1 MSRILVVLCS
11 ALALLQAQDRRI
23 TPVDGGRRLALV
35 MGNRA
40 YVRNPLT
47 NPLND
52 AQDMQR
58 ALAADGFQVTVA
70 TDTTLKSMQKSIR
83 EFGAS
88 IRAGDTA
95 LFYYSGH
102 GLQVRGVNYLL
113 PVDFQ
118 AQSDDAV
125 PDEAYPAQRVQELL
139 EQAGARFRIVILD
152 ACRDN
157 PLPSSKSLGRGLAP
171 MNGGEGTYIVFA
183 TAENT
188 VASDNPGQRNGLF
201 TKHLLS
207 VMDQPGLT
215 LDQVLK
221 ETKRRVAQE
230 SRNLQRPWIY
240 SDSTDDFYFRPAAST
255 PVAPAIV
262 PSTRKVDTAALFAR
276 GEERFNAGDVADALP
291 FYRQA
296 ADAGDKNAMFRI
308 GLIYENGNG
317 VNEDKAEAMR
327 WYRKAA
333 DAGDKSSMFRIGLM
347 YGNGWG
353 VKRNYD
359 EAVRWYR
366 KAADAGDARAMF
378 QVGQSY
384 EKGMGVAKN
393 KAEAIAWYERCA
405 AAGDVIGKE
414 ALRRLSVEQRVNQN

>member
-113 PVDFQ
+113 PIDFQ
-118 AQSDDAV
+118 AQSEDAV

-171 MNGGEGTYIVFA
+171 MNGGEGTYIVF
-183 TAENT
+183 
-188 VASDNPGQRNGLF
+188 
-201 TKHLLS
+201 
-207 VMDQPGLT
+207 
-215 LDQVLK
+215 
-221 ETKRRVAQE
+221 
-230 SRNLQRPWIY
+230 
-240 SDSTDDFYFRPAAST
+240 
-255 PVAPAIV
+255 
-262 PSTRKVDTAALFAR
+262 
-276 GEERFNAGDVADALP
+276 
-291 FYRQA
+291 
-296 ADAGDKNAMFRI
+296 
-308 GLIYENGNG
+308 
-317 VNEDKAEAMR
+317 
-327 WYRKAA
+327 
-333 DAGDKSSMFRIGLM
+333 
-347 YGNGWG
+347 
-353 VKRNYD
+353 
-359 EAVRWYR
+359 
-366 KAADAGDARAMF
+366 
-378 QVGQSY
+378 
-384 EKGMGVAKN
+384 
-393 KAEAIAWYERCA
+393 
-405 AAGDVIGKE
+405 
-414 ALRRLSVEQRVNQN
+414 

>member
-1 MSRILVVLCS
+1 MSRALVVLFS
-11 ALALLQAQDRRI
+11 ALAILQAQDRRI
-23 TPVDGGRRLALV
+23 TPVDGGRRVALV
-35 MGNRA
+35 IGNRN

-58 ALAADGFQVTVA
+58 ALTADGFQVTVA

-88 IRAGDTA
+88 VRAGDTA

-113 PVDFQ
+113 PIDFL

-207 VMDQPGLT
+207 VMNEPGLT

-240 SDSTDDFYFRPAAST
+240 SDSTDDFYFLPGAGAVSVVASSAPTVDAAAL
-255 PVAPAIV
+255 VKRAMEFYNAKDYAPAL
-262 PSTRKVDTAALFAR
+262 PLYREAAA
-276 GEERFNAGDVADALP
+276 AGDT
-291 FYRQA
+291 
-296 ADAGDKNAMFRI
+296 GAMLQI
-308 GLIYENGNG
+308 GLFYDYGWS
-317 VNEDKAEAMR
+317 VTQDHAEANR

-333 DAGDKSSMFRIGLM
+333 DG
-347 YGNGWG
+347 GNAFAMINLG
-353 VKRNYD
+353 VSYETGSGVAQSRT
-359 EAVRWYR
+359 EAISWYR
-366 KAADAGDARAMF
+366 KA
-378 QVGQSY
+378 V
-384 EKGMGVAKN
+384 
-393 KAEAIAWYERCA
+393 
-405 AAGDVIGKE
+405 AAGSTGAKDYLK
-414 ALRRLSVEQRVNQN
+414 RLGVEP